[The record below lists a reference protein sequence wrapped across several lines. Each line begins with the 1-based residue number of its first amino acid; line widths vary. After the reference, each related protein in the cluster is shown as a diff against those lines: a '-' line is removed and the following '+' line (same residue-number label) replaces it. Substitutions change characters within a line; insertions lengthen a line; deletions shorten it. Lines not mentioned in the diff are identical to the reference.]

1 MQNSLPHSSFAR
13 PAAPLL
19 PLRHRHARLEADR
32 LTKICL
38 RECSWP
44 PIRSGSGSGR
54 RVRPPRAGYSTS
66 APCPLENLVP
76 SYLYFLFDTVFRCPA
91 WEPMLLSPRTLP
103 PESKRRPRKIRNAQ
117 PGTCQGY
124 RAPSDTSLGLIL
136 SFERTPA
143 HPFFS
148 LESLYGLTASPLRK
162 VISPEG
168 KRFRSRRGWWPLV
181 TPSCDATLEVSP

>member
-1 MQNSLPHSSFAR
+1 MQDSLPPSSFAR

-76 SYLYFLFDTVFRCPA
+76 SYLYFLFDTVF
-91 WEPMLLSPRTLP
+91 PMS
-103 PESKRRPRKIRNAQ
+103 
-117 PGTCQGY
+117 
-124 RAPSDTSLGLIL
+124 GLETHGA
-136 SFERTPA
+136 FAAHTPTGIQKKA
-143 HPFFS
+143 
-148 LESLYGLTASPLRK
+148 
-162 VISPEG
+162 
-168 KRFRSRRGWWPLV
+168 
-181 TPSCDATLEVSP
+181 